1 MFLLTIAISIAG
13 GRRGDEAPVPCPADL
28 LLPPPPPLR
37 RQWVEKCFKRV
48 GGGREERAAVKAA
61 GISLASLRF
70 GIRRGFTGG
79 RTELGFSRRKC
90 PGGTSFP
97 VHSAPGSSRLP
108 GSARRGTRGEYP
120 AGNPSPVLGCTEE
133 REEGEGGGGGFAAA
147 APRSRSFIEELGREW
162 RLRADIFTSRGFH
175 FVQVLPR

>member
-28 LLPPPPPLR
+28 LLPPPSEGSGSKNVSNG
-37 RQWVEKCFKRV
+37 W